1 MTSNDLSPES
11 VIDVEGAA
19 GILGVEPGQIIA
31 MIDEGLLH
39 PLEGHRS
46 PTFDTT
52 EVQAVRGLGG

>member
-1 MTSNDLSPES
+1 MTSNDLRPES
-11 VIDVEGAA
+11 VIDVDGAA
-19 GILGVEPGQIIA
+19 GLLGVEPGQIIA

-46 PTFDTT
+46 PTFDIA